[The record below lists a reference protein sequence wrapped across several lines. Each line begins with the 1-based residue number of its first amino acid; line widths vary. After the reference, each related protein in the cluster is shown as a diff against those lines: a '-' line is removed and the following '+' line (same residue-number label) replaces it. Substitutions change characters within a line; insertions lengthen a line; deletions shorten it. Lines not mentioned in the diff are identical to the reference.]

1 MNIYQRMSWRKVM
14 SVPFTFLLI
23 NTLALV
29 SCNRRHEP
37 PLLTSVQVVRI
48 FAPAQ
53 ARVAKHN
60 FHGAIALIDSIC
72 KTQKYRTD
80 QLDMLRYS
88 YYSMFYQF
96 MNKRDSAIF
105 FADSAAIIADRHPM
119 TDSVWL
125 RYSYSRHFNKG
136 NLLYAY
142 GRVQPAIDEFFKAKD
157 KVEKTGE
164 ECHADLIYH
173 LIGLA
178 MYQQQHYPAARSYF
192 VHTLQIF
199 DRCQPPGSR
208 WNYDHDRQEMLNN
221 IAQCDEK
228 LGRYNSARLYCQKAL
243 AQIGRSEALQTYNLN
258 AHYNKET
265 ADRNRGVVYGTIAQ
279 ILYKT
284 GHADSAEIFF
294 KRSLQLTNKP
304 VGDIGDAQ
312 LTQVNLAALYLQQK
326 RYPLLKNTLDSLSK
340 SLKERYSEDA
350 QLGWLRLMYQ
360 YALANRLV
368 LQELGYYKRY
378 IAMRDSIEVVK
389 REQRET
395 DLNEA
400 LNTRSQRLEISL
412 LKKDNQLGRV
422 HLWIVLS
429 LSLLALLIIVLIL
442 YNYRRS
448 RRNVKILTGLNNQIN
463 SQKTALEQANKDK
476 DRILNVVAH
485 DLRSPVGATAYLAD
499 TMLMADEVDTRAARS
514 LSLIKQAAQN
524 ALDLINE
531 LLGLR
536 TDNDKA
542 IKERAD
548 LNQLITGVIEI
559 LRYKATEKQ
568 QQLIFQ
574 PTVPILPVMAI
585 PDRLTRLIGN
595 LIINAIKF
603 SYPETRIEL
612 TAAIIGDWAVFTV
625 TDHGVGIP
633 EHLQANIFDTFTA
646 ARQQG
651 TSGEKSYGLGL
662 SICKQ
667 IAAEHDGDIAFKC
680 EPGAA
685 TVFTVKLPLCNDI

>member
-1 MNIYQRMSWRKVM
+1 
-14 SVPFTFLLI
+14 
-23 NTLALV
+23 
-29 SCNRRHEP
+29 
-37 PLLTSVQVVRI
+37 
-48 FAPAQ
+48 
-53 ARVAKHN
+53 
-60 FHGAIALIDSIC
+60 
-72 KTQKYRTD
+72 
-80 QLDMLRYS
+80 
-88 YYSMFYQF
+88 
-96 MNKRDSAIF
+96 
-105 FADSAAIIADRHPM
+105 
-119 TDSVWL
+119 
-125 RYSYSRHFNKG
+125 
-136 NLLYAY
+136 
-142 GRVQPAIDEFFKAKD
+142 VQPAIDEFFKAKD

-178 MYQQQHYPAARSYF
+178 MYQQQRYPAARSYF

-199 DRCQPPGSR
+199 DKCHPPGNR

-243 AQIGRSEALQTYNLN
+243 AQIAHSEALQNYGPT
-258 AHYNKET
+258 ARGNKET

-284 GHADSAEIFF
+284 GHADSAEVFF

-312 LTQVNLAALYLQQK
+312 LTQVNLAGLYLQQQ
-326 RYPLLKNTLDSLSK
+326 RYPLLKNTLDSLNK
-340 SLKERYSEDA
+340 SLKEQYSEEA
-350 QLGWLRLMYQ
+350 QLGWLRLMYR
-360 YALANRLV
+360 YTAANHLV
-368 LQELGYYKRY
+368 LQELDYYKRY
-378 IAMRDSIEVVK
+378 ITMRDSIEVVK

-422 HLWIVLS
+422 YLWIVLS
-429 LSLLALLIIVLIL
+429 LSLLALVIIILVL

-448 RRNVKILTGLNNQIN
+448 RRNVKILTGLNDQIN
-463 SQKTALEQANKDK
+463 KQKTAVEQANKDK

-514 LSLIKQAAQN
+514 LGLIKQAAQN

-548 LNQLITGVIEI
+548 LNQLIAGTVEM
-559 LRYKATEKQ
+559 LRYKASEKQ

-574 PTVPILPVMAI
+574 TTEPILPVMAI
-585 PDRLTRLIGN
+585 PERLTRLIGN

-603 SYPETRIEL
+603 SHLETRIEL
-612 TAAIIGDWAVFTV
+612 TAAIVGDWAVFTV
-625 TDHGVGIP
+625 ADQGVGIP
-633 EHLQANIFDTFTA
+633 EHLQANIFDTFTT

-651 TSGEKSYGLGL
+651 TSGERSYGLGL

-667 IAAEHDGDIAFKC
+667 IAAEHNGDITFKS
-680 EPGAA
+680 EPGAG